1 MVHLPQQGSEI
12 MTSYLPQPDTTAA
25 SPLIPSRVAVRLG
38 RFSTAVNPSFIVGFC
53 LLLAL
58 ILLLCAVSLG
68 IGDYPLSPLE
78 VIKVLLGDTSSPIE
92 NLVVWKLRMPRT
104 LSALTVGL
112 LLGIAGAL
120 TQSVTRN
127 PLASPDILGITS
139 GASVAAVSVIVL
151 APSANFFM
159 WLSHGGLPLAAL
171 TGGLATGAIMWVLA
185 WRHVTDPYQLVL
197 VGIVLTAL
205 MQATILYLISR
216 AEITDAQAATFW
228 LHGSLGLASWERTIP
243 AVIVAVLIIPVLRWL
258 GFILSAITLGAELAQ
273 GLGRRFSL
281 EQYKLLGV
289 AIILTSV
296 AVSAAGPV
304 GLIAFVGPQI
314 ALRIFR
320 CTTPP
325 LLTSGLI
332 AALLLLA
339 SDVMVQLLPTELP
352 VGLVTS
358 LLGGLFLIY
367 ILVSL
372 NRRKGRA

>member
-1 MVHLPQQGSEI
+1 
-12 MTSYLPQPDTTAA
+12 MTSYQPQPDTPTTA
-25 SPLIPSRVAVRLG
+25 PPIPGRAAFRLG
-38 RFSTAVNPSFIVGFC
+38 RFSTVVNRSFIVGLC
-53 LLLAL
+53 LLLVL

-68 IGDYPLSPLE
+68 IGDFPLSPLA
-78 VIKVLLGDTSSPIE
+78 VIKVLLGDTSLPIE

-104 LSALTVGL
+104 LSALAVGL

-171 TGGLATGAIMWVLA
+171 TGGLITGAIMWVLA
-185 WRHVTDPYQLVL
+185 WRHVTDPYRLVL
-197 VGIVLTAL
+197 IGIVLTAL

-243 AVIVAVLIIPVLRWL
+243 AVIVAVFIIPVLRWL
-258 GFILSAITLGAELAQ
+258 GFILSAISLGAELAQ

-281 EQYKLLGV
+281 EQCRLLGI

-325 LLTSGLI
+325 LLTSGLM

-339 SDVMVQLLPTELP
+339 ADVTVQLLPTELP

-367 ILVSL
+367 ILISL